1 MYLTVKIQFF
11 KNPKEKQEFST
22 NTFPIQLFTKKN
34 CPSHGT
40 PVYSL
45 YIIVF
50 SGSKYSNVN
59 TQYRQNDTSQ

>member
-1 MYLTVKIQFF
+1 M
-11 KNPKEKQEFST
+11 

-59 TQYRQNDTSQ
+59 TQYRQNDTSQWKGCKLADKSHPNKHY